1 MSKITR
7 CQRVQGFTIVSN
19 MARND
24 SSISF
29 KAFGLLSYIMGLPEN
44 WDINVDHLVSVRP
57 DGRTAIYSALNE
69 LIEAGY
75 VVRRRRYQDGKVA
88 TVDYYVSDEKEFDE
102 DLLAN
107 AYNPKGAKPENR
119 KPENRK
125 PTFRKPESSF
135 PKLRKSATI
144 NIDSNNKDFNKEIIS
159 DFFYKKSDLN
169 PIDEKKEFEAALAAD
184 DSLDDS
190 PDEQLIIQPEEQPAA
205 AAKKNRSASAKKNK
219 AVAAKNLADPA
230 HQSFVDTFDQRY
242 QQFFAERFLWQPKEF
257 AAIKKLLPILRKIWA
272 EKTGTSPELISA
284 GQIEKTVNV
293 FCDRIERDQWL
304 VKNYSPAGIL
314 ANINKIIANGK
325 GQSGAATGGAKNNN
339 FGGFASKQL
348 LDEVLAITGATS
360 ASFDLDVELERL
372 RKEYRPNSANH

>member
-1 MSKITR
+1 
-7 CQRVQGFTIVSN
+7 

-44 WDINVDHLVSVRP
+44 WDINVEHLVSVRP

-75 VVRRRRYQDGKVA
+75 VVRHRRYQDGKIA
-88 TVDYYVSDEKEFDE
+88 TIDYYVSDEKEFDE

-107 AYNPKGAKPENR
+107 AYNPKSPKPENR

-135 PKLRKSATI
+135 PKFRKSATI
-144 NIDSNNKDFNKEIIS
+144 NKEDSNTYSNKEIIS

-169 PIDEKKEFEAALAAD
+169 PIDEKKEEAAFAAD
-184 DSLDDS
+184 VSLHDSLH
-190 PDEQLIIQPEEQPAA
+190 EQLIIQPEEQPAA
-205 AAKKNRSASAKKNK
+205 AAKKNRSAAAKKNK
-219 AVAAKNLADPA
+219 AAAAKNLADPA

-257 AAIKKLLPILRKIWA
+257 AAIKKLLPMLRKIWA

-314 ANINKIIANGK
+314 ANINKIITNGK
-325 GQSGAATGGAKNNN
+325 TQSGAATGGAKNNN

-348 LDEVLAITGATS
+348 LDEVLAITGAAS
-360 ASFDLDVELERL
+360 ADFDLDTELERL
-372 RKEYRPNSANH
+372 RKEYRPNSIDHRS

>member
-1 MSKITR
+1 MNGSKITKCKR
-7 CQRVQGFTIVSN
+7 QSNFTLISN
-19 MARND
+19 TPRD
-24 SSISF
+24 DERISY
-29 KAFGLLSYIMGLPEN
+29 KAYGLLCYLMGLPED
-44 WDINVDHLVSVRP
+44 WGISVDHLASTKT
-57 DGRTAIYSALNE
+57 DGRTAIYSAIDE
-69 LIEAGY
+69 LMAAGY
-75 VVRRRRYQDGKVA
+75 VIRVRVYEKGRFVRM
-88 TVDYYVSDEKEFDE
+88 DYFVSDERHFDE
-102 DLLAN
+102 ELLKRAEK
-107 AYNPKGAKPENR
+107 PKAKPENS
-119 KPENRK
+119 KPKYSDTE
-125 PTFRKPESSF
+125 FRKPEF
-135 PKLRKSATI
+135 NKADTT
-144 NIDSNNKDFNKEIIS
+144 NIYSTNKDFNKEIIS

-169 PIDEKKEFEAALAAD
+169 PIDEKKEFEAAFAAD
-184 DSLDDS
+184 DSLHDS
-190 PDEQLIIQPEEQPAA
+190 PDEQLIIQPEEQPVA
-205 AAKKNRSASAKKNK
+205 AAKKNRSAAAKKNK
-219 AVAAKNLADPA
+219 AAAAKNLADPA

-242 QQFFAERFLWQPKEF
+242 QQFFDERFLWQPKEF

-304 VKNYSPAGIL
+304 LKNYSPAGIL

-360 ASFDLDVELERL
+360 TSFDLDVELERL

>member
-1 MSKITR
+1 MSKIIR

-19 MARND
+19 QARND
-24 SSISF
+24 GSISF
-29 KAFGLLSYIMGLPEN
+29 KAFGLLSYLMGLPEN

-75 VVRRRRYQDGKVA
+75 VVRRRRYQDGKVS

-169 PIDEKKEFEAALAAD
+169 PIDEKKEFEAAFAAD
-184 DSLDDS
+184 YSLDDS

-205 AAKKNRSASAKKNK
+205 AAKKK
-219 AVAAKNLADPA
+219 
-230 HQSFVDTFDQRY
+230 
-242 QQFFAERFLWQPKEF
+242 
-257 AAIKKLLPILRKIWA
+257 
-272 EKTGTSPELISA
+272 
-284 GQIEKTVNV
+284 
-293 FCDRIERDQWL
+293 
-304 VKNYSPAGIL
+304 
-314 ANINKIIANGK
+314 
-325 GQSGAATGGAKNNN
+325 
-339 FGGFASKQL
+339 
-348 LDEVLAITGATS
+348 
-360 ASFDLDVELERL
+360 
-372 RKEYRPNSANH
+372 

>member
-1 MSKITR
+1 MSKIIR

-19 MARND
+19 QARND
-24 SSISF
+24 GSISF
-29 KAFGLLSYIMGLPEN
+29 KAFGLLSYLMGLPEN

-119 KPENRK
+119 KP
-125 PTFRKPESSF
+125 TFRKPESSF
-135 PKLRKSATI
+135 PKFRKSATI
-144 NIDSNNKDFNKEIIS
+144 NKEDSNTYSNKEIIS

-169 PIDEKKEFEAALAAD
+169 PIDEKKEFEAAFAAD
-184 DSLDDS
+184 DSLHDS

-205 AAKKNRSASAKKNK
+205 AAKKNRSAAAKKNK
-219 AVAAKNLADPA
+219 AAAKNLADPA
-230 HQSFVDTFDQRY
+230 HKVFVDTFDQRY

-257 AAIKKLLPILRKIWA
+257 AAIKKLLPMLRKIWA

-304 VKNYSPAGIL
+304 VKNYSPAGML

-325 GQSGAATGGAKNNN
+325 TQSGAATGGAKNNN

-348 LDEVLAITGATS
+348 LDEVLAITGAS
-360 ASFDLDVELERL
+360 GPDFDLDAELERL